1 MDFLG
6 FRYDL
11 SLSLVV
17 LDVPLRAC
25 TRCIS
30 VFDLSMS
37 WGLVCFPCV
46 VLVASVLVLVIGGVD
61 MSRRRSTVLLTLGVN

>member
-11 SLSLVV
+11 PLSLVV

-25 TRCIS
+25 ARDIS
-30 VFDLSMS
+30 VFDLSIS
-37 WGLVCFPCV
+37 CGLGCFPW
-46 VLVASVLVLVIGGVD
+46 VALAVSVLVLGIGSVVV
-61 MSRRRSTVLLTLGVN
+61 SWRRSMALLALGVK